1 MQERARILVVDD
13 ERDLVDLLK
22 INLTRAGFRVDAAHT
37 GREAL
42 SRVAAQ
48 MPDLVVLDL
57 MLPELSGLEVAS
69 RLRADPPTARLPII
83 MLTAKGEE
91 VDQIVGLSV
100 GADDYLAKPFSH
112 KVLIARIEA
121 VLRRA
126 PSRTSGTETGSSR
139 LAMGPLELD
148 VQTHQASLAGQP
160 LKLTLTEFRLLS
172 ALLKAGGG
180 VLSRQKLMSKA
191 MGPGVMV
198 TERTIDVHVT
208 SVRKKLG
215 DVAPMIE
222 TVRGVGYRAAWPMQV
237 SAEAVEHGE
246 D

>member
-22 INLTRAGFRVDAAHT
+22 INLSRAGFRVDAAHT

-42 SRVAAQ
+42 AKVASST
-48 MPDLVVLDL
+48 PDLVVLDL

-69 RLRADPPTARLPII
+69 RLRADPATARLPIV
-83 MLTAKGEE
+83 MLTAKGED

-100 GADDYLAKPFSH
+100 GADDYIPKPFSH

-121 VLRRA
+121 VLRRSQTRA
-126 PSRTSGTETGSSR
+126 PVAETSAAR

-148 VQTHQASLAGQP
+148 LHTHQANLSGQP

-172 ALLKAGGG
+172 ALLRAGGT

-215 DVAPMIE
+215 DAAPMIE
-222 TVRGVGYRAAWPMQV
+222 TVRGVGYRAAWPIQV
-237 SAEAVEHGE
+237 SVDGVDDIEV
-246 D
+246 